1 MKTNIRPFW
10 SYDVQKTEQWLTDQA
25 KEGYH
30 LTELHRF
37 KRSFTFENRAPK
49 HATYRI
55 GYDKIKPATLSNTMR
70 KDGWEKITQSGKWY
84 VIANERPEAE
94 VTTSTSRD
102 AIIKRNNYIFYAFMA
117 ILIYFTAATLAN
129 VAIFATAY
137 TASNGNVEVVESPF
151 WIITYI
157 SGTLATAF
165 YFFMIYSVWKIK
177 KTNKALSQENQITY
191 TPEHSQEKKNHLT
204 KAEEKQLKR
213 QGLLIKRR
221 KLGWMYSP
229 DKLENWLDQMAAEG
243 NRLHRVNRLG
253 TTFYLKKAEPQRIKY
268 SADYQNLSNDSY
280 FEIHRQAG
288 WEEVF
293 SSKGALQKWTIWSKE
308 YEEGERP
315 PALYSDKTHKLK
327 QAKKVAFS
335 YTVLFLPLVLMY
347 FFIASMNMGYLL
359 RQGETWTLMNT
370 NTVMFLLLILVFGT
384 FITKT
389 WMYYF
394 RLQRA

>member
-1 MKTNIRPFW
+1 MKTNIRPLW
-10 SYDVQKTEQWLTDQA
+10 SYDVQKTEQWLSDQA

-30 LTELHRF
+30 LKELHRF
-37 KRSFTFENRAPK
+37 KRCFTFEKGAPK
-49 HATYRI
+49 DATYRI
-55 GYDKIKPATLSNTMR
+55 GYDKIKPTTLSNTMCN
-70 KDGWEKITQSGKWY
+70 DGWEKVTQSGKWY
-84 VIANERPEAE
+84 VIANERPQAE

-129 VAIFATAY
+129 VAMFATAY

-157 SGTLATAF
+157 GAALALAF

-177 KTNKALSQENQITY
+177 KTNKALSTENQTTFT
-191 TPEHSQEKKNHLT
+191 TPHTLDRKNLN

-213 QGLLIKRR
+213 DGLLIKRR
-221 KLGWMYSP
+221 KFGWMYSP
-229 DKLENWLDQMAAEG
+229 DKLERFLEKMAAEG
-243 NRLHRVNRLG
+243 YRLYRLNKLG
-253 TTFYLKKAEPQRIKY
+253 TTYYFRKGEAQNIKF
-268 SADYQNLSNDSY
+268 SADYQNLSDDSY

-288 WEEVF
+288 WKDVF

-308 YEEGERP
+308 YEEGEIP
-315 PALYSDKTHKLK
+315 PDLYSDKTHKLK
-327 QAKKVAFS
+327 HAKKVAFS
-335 YTVLFLPLVLMY
+335 YTMLFLPIVLMY
-347 FFIASMNMGYLL
+347 IFIASMNIGYLL

-370 NTVMFLLLILVFGT
+370 NTVMFFLLILVFGT